1 MSDADKRAVRNVVHC
16 SGSTKEAEDEINHW
30 FKSEEITNY
39 RLVQDEILYDVNL
52 DGILE

>member
-1 MSDADKRAVRNVVHC
+1 M
-16 SGSTKEAEDEINHW
+16 EIAHW
-30 FKSEEITNY
+30 FDAKELINY